1 MPRMIGPWLARGRSW
16 PIWTLPRAAVVFLLL
31 VDGAALVVTGSSV
44 SAPTTVEDAVEWAAL
59 VTLGLAAAEMT
70 RQVERRRRRFS
81 NTPHVNFSSVWTLA
95 AALLLPPALAAALVV
110 VLYLHLW
117 CRSWRGVSGIH
128 AYRVLFSAS
137 NVVLSCQVAGW
148 AGRQLNLVPPGA
160 ERNTVTAASL
170 VGVIGLYFVVNSAV
184 VATAI
189 VLIKGRTSL
198 AGLLGPVNEN
208 LLELAT
214 LCMGA
219 LTALLLVW
227 WPSLVVVIFLP
238 LYALHR
244 TVLIRQFEQAATT
257 DAKTGLLNAASWT
270 AIGEAEIERS
280 REYGTEVA
288 LLLMDVEYL
297 VEGRY
302 QADCLVPDAVLRQ
315 VGDALRDEIRG
326 DDLCGRLG
334 GAEFAALLPGIQPD
348 RLVSVAQRI
357 RLRIIDACTK
367 SSDQEVGVCVSVG
380 AALFPGVG
388 RTLQELLTAADNA
401 LFTAK
406 DSGCRDQILIVE
418 ETD

>member
-1 MPRMIGPWLARGRSW
+1 MPPVISPWWARRRSW
-16 PIWTLPRAAVVFLLL
+16 AIWSMPRAAIVFLLL
-31 VDGAALVVTGSSV
+31 VDGVALVVTASSAF
-44 SAPTTVEDAVEWAAL
+44 APTTARDAFEWAVLMA
-59 VTLGLAAAEMT
+59 LGLVAAEMT

-81 NTPHVNFSSVWTLA
+81 NTPHVNFSSVWTLS
-95 AALLLPPALAAALVV
+95 AALILPPVLASALVA

-117 CRSWRGVSGIH
+117 FRSWRGVSGIH
-128 AYRVLFSAS
+128 AYRVVFSAC

-148 AGRQLNLVPPGA
+148 AGRQLDLVPPGA
-160 ERNTVTAASL
+160 HRDAATAAGL
-170 VGVIGLYFVVNSAV
+170 VCVIALYFLVNSAV

-189 VLIKGRTSL
+189 VLIKGRMSV

-227 WPSLVVVIFLP
+227 WPWLVVVIFLP

-244 TVLIRQFEQAATT
+244 TVLIRQFEQAATA

-280 REYGTEVA
+280 REYGTEAA
-288 LLLMDVEYL
+288 LLLIDVEYL

-302 QADCLVPDAVLRQ
+302 PKDCLVPDRVLRQ
-315 VGDALRDEIRG
+315 VGDALRDEVRG

-334 GAEFAALLPGIQPD
+334 GAEFAALLPGTQPEA
-348 RLVSVAQRI
+348 LVAVAGRI
-357 RLRIIDACTK
+357 RQQIVDACSDSAD
-367 SSDQEVGVCVSVG
+367 SSARVCVSVG
-380 AALFPGVG
+380 AVSFPGVG
-388 RTLQELLTAADNA
+388 RTLQELMTAADNA

-406 DSGCRDQILIVE
+406 DSGHRDQVLVVE
-418 ETD
+418 ASD